1 MSRGN
6 QPRGSRPARAGDA
19 LAPERLRPAVVE
31 VVEAAGF
38 VLDDL
43 EIHPAGRRQ
52 VVRVVVDTA
61 DVPGPHDPPAPGPD
75 LDAVAGVSRELSKVL
90 DAMDEGAGES
100 VAGGTPEVGDGA
112 ATPESEYTLEVTT
125 PGTDRPL
132 TRPHHWRRAW
142 LRRVG
147 ITRTDGRTLSARV
160 GPVAA
165 PEEGAEGPADGAAD
179 GAAVTLAE
187 GTPRGPVLHEVPLAD
202 IRRAVVEVEFKPAPP
217 AEVEALVAAATGGT
231 GAGTVDGREG
241 RS

>member
-1 MSRGN
+1 M
-6 QPRGSRPARAGDA
+6 RPT
-19 LAPERLRPAVVE
+19 VVE

-43 EIHPAGRRQ
+43 EVRPAGRRQ

-61 DVPGPHDPPAPGPD
+61 EVPGPHDPPAPSPD
-75 LDAVAGVSRELSKVL
+75 LDAVAGVSRELSTVL
-90 DAMDEGAGES
+90 DAIDAGQREGT
-100 VAGGTPEVGDGA
+100 TPEG
-112 ATPESEYTLEVTT
+112 EYTLEVTT

-142 LRRVG
+142 LRRVEV
-147 ITRTDGRTLSARV
+147 TRTDGGTLTARV
-160 GPVAA
+160 GPV
-165 PEEGAEGPADGAAD
+165 GAAGDDDAGTDD

-187 GTPRGPVLHEVPLAD
+187 GTPRGPVLHRVPLAD

-217 AEVEALVAAATGGT
+217 AEVEALVAAATGDEA
-231 GAGTVDGREG
+231 GAQGRED

>member
-1 MSRGN
+1 LSRGT
-6 QPRGSRPARAGDA
+6 SPARAGA
-19 LAPERLRPAVVE
+19 AGGGAAGGEAAARLRPTVVE

-43 EIHPAGRRQ
+43 EVRPAGRRQ

-61 DVPGPHDPPAPGPD
+61 EVPGPHDPPAPGPD
-75 LDAVAGVSRELSKVL
+75 LDAVAGMSRELSAVL
-90 DAMDEGAGES
+90 DAMDEGAS
-100 VAGGTPEVGDGA
+100 TTTPEG
-112 ATPESEYTLEVTT
+112 EYTLEVTT

-147 ITRTDGRTLSARV
+147 ITRTDGRTLTARV
-160 GPVAA
+160 GPVGA
-165 PEEGAEGPADGAAD
+165 PAEGTDGADEAAD
-179 GAAVTLAE
+179 EAAVVTLVE

-217 AEVEALVAAATGGT
+217 AEVEALVAAATAGQDDIQDEAQA
-231 GAGTVDGREG
+231 GAAGVEG
-241 RS
+241 QEDRS